1 MTPQDQ
7 KSVTN
12 AAGGR
17 EVVREVRYRGVRK
30 RPWGKYAAEI
40 RNPISKNRMWLG
52 TFKTAEDAA
61 RAYDSAAR
69 EFRGSKAI
77 TNFSLPGYG
86 GGALVTPVN
95 NSSLSL
101 TVPERTIPP
110 GARDVEITFSLSEHA
125 GAQDVLSPAVA
136 EAVAGFYL
144 DQPEAIEL
152 RDELDRVY
160 PLGFEPN
167 DMGLSIGLET
177 PVEVE
182 PESSSAVE
190 VEPESYSAVDGNLNL
205 DLNLGA

>member
-12 AAGGR
+12 AAGGG
-17 EVVREVRYRGVRK
+17 EMVREVRYRGVRK

-40 RNPISKNRMWLG
+40 RNPISKNRKWLG
-52 TFKTAEDAA
+52 TFNTAEDAA

-77 TNFSLPGYG
+77 TNFPLPGHG
-86 GGALVTPVN
+86 RGALVTPV
-95 NSSLSL
+95 
-101 TVPERTIPP
+101 RTIPP
-110 GARDVEITFSLSEHA
+110 GARDVEISFSLSEPA

-152 RDELDRVY
+152 REELDRVY
-160 PLGFEPN
+160 PLGFEPD

-190 VEPESYSAVDGNLNL
+190 VEPESYSAVDGNVNL

>member
-12 AAGGR
+12 AAASG
-17 EVVREVRYRGVRK
+17 EVRYRGVRK

-40 RNPISKNRMWLG
+40 RNPISKNRKWLG

-77 TNFSLPGYG
+77 TNFPLPGYG
-86 GGALVTPVN
+86 RGALVTPV
-95 NSSLSL
+95 
-101 TVPERTIPP
+101 RTIPP
-110 GARDVEITFSLSEHA
+110 GARDMEINFSLTEPA

-136 EAVAGFYL
+136 EAVAGFFI

-152 RDELDRVY
+152 REELDRVY
-160 PLGFEPN
+160 PLGFEPD
-167 DMGLSIGLET
+167 DMGLSVGLET
-177 PVEVE
+177 PLEVE

-190 VEPESYSAVDGNLNL
+190 VEPETNSAVDGNVNLN
-205 DLNLGA
+205 LNLGA